1 MSSILQHPS
10 LGTFHGRSEA
20 GVVQFLG
27 IQYATLEDRLAE
39 PQLKTEYGGQ
49 IDATKVGPQT
59 VSSPTGCKDEF
70 RLIQQALPLEKDTFA
85 TSDCDGLHVNI
96 AVPVGATD
104 LPVLVFLHGGGFRTG
119 SNSWPQYDLA
129 RTHDNMLI
137 TGISY
142 RVGVPG
148 FLTSQELRD
157 AGYKANNGLR
167 DQRTALLWVKQFIDG
182 FGGNPDRVTLAGQS
196 AGAGMPSSDFS
207 NLLPY

>member
-49 IDATKVGPQT
+49 IDATKVG
-59 VSSPTGCKDEF
+59 
-70 RLIQQALPLEKDTFA
+70 
-85 TSDCDGLHVNI
+85 
-96 AVPVGATD
+96 
-104 LPVLVFLHGGGFRTG
+104 
-119 SNSWPQYDLA
+119 
-129 RTHDNMLI
+129 
-137 TGISY
+137 Y

-196 AGAGMPSSDFS
+196 AGAGMPSSDFP